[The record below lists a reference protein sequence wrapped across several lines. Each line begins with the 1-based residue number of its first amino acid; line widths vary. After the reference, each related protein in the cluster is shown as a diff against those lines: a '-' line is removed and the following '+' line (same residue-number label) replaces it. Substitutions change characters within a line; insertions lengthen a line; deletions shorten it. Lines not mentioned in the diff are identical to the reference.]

1 MENREPREP
10 WGVKVKS
17 GDSVVVEAGTW
28 EILYLTEAHLDDVK
42 KAKGSDPIELYF
54 TITDG
59 ELDET
64 NVSKTIPPESFEK
77 PCNFDE
83 IEIAYKIELS
93 HNWKYGSIRFT
104 GHKCEATSFILGS
117 DMAVYTDSDADD
129 FEDDLR
135 IVLFSDQGRSAKR
148 KRPVKKEQYI
158 SNEEA
163 ARIWNE
169 KKSHIIDVIN
179 SQKKFFP
186 ADSVFVG
193 KLDHVQN
200 ILQENKGFLEL
211 DLMDLEKYIDN
222 LRSMAA
228 DDSGWP
234 EYYVELKKSLGLEF
248 SSQAVFSETPI
259 TYKNAMLAPPVTS
272 FNDCSDELDSDICCE
287 EAEKLDAQK
296 SVIVDAIGRLKT
308 LGTIPPACS
317 DLLGRLEDMC
327 SSLARYESIKCRKK
341 LSDFNDYICSIKGK
355 ADVDSRWIEML
366 DDLQKSLGL
375 ENNPQVF
382 LSFHNLLAT

>member
-1 MENREPREP
+1 MLH
-10 WGVKVKS
+10 VKS

-104 GHKCEATSFILGS
+104 GHK
-117 DMAVYTDSDADD
+117 YSDADD

-186 ADSVFVG
+186 A
-193 KLDHVQN
+193 
-200 ILQENKGFLEL
+200 
-211 DLMDLEKYIDN
+211 
-222 LRSMAA
+222 
-228 DDSGWP
+228 DSGWP

-375 ENNPQVF
+375 ENNPQVVH
-382 LSFHNLLAT
+382 SMAKKAKKEKKSKKAKKAKKSKKSKKAKKAKKANCAAIKQG